1 MKHTYRFSLGCISVL
16 LSAAAFG
23 SHPLA
28 GQVMEEIV
36 VTAAYPEYLRME
48 EIVVTA
54 PRLERRYSEE
64 IVVTAPKPA
73 NVLVED
79 VTQVAGLTDQIA
91 FVPQIDLSL

>member
-36 VTAAYPEYLRME
+36 VTA
-48 EIVVTA
+48 

-79 VTQVAGLTDQIA
+79 VMEVAGLTDQIA